1 MNLQPRSTDIG
12 AERVAQSDRDG
23 SPLVHSLP
31 TSPYRDTA
39 SAMVA
44 VLATDSARGLH
55 DAEAHRR
62 LDQYG
67 HNRLKSA
74 PETPWWKRLL
84 EQFENFLVIILLVA
98 VVISVLEWIL

>member
-1 MNLQPRSTDIG
+1 MNLQQRSTDIG
-12 AERVAQSDRDG
+12 AERVAQSDRDD
-23 SPLVHSLP
+23 SSLLQGVP
-31 TSPYRDTA
+31 RSPYRDAA
-39 SAMVA
+39 SAVVA
-44 VLATDSARGLH
+44 ALATDSARGLH

-62 LDQYG
+62 PEQYG

-74 PETPWWKRLL
+74 QETPWWKRLL